1 MILQD
6 TVIIKMAGRSAS
18 YYKSIGYD
26 GKWMEEVEIL
36 VKDLSQNSHAKI
48 LVRCD
53 ICNKEI
59 IKEYR
64 ALLKERNNHPL
75 DCCAECS
82 SKKAK
87 ISNMQKYGVTNV
99 MYVEEYRDNLKNT
112 MLEKYGVENISSL
125 PENKEK
131 VKATIREKYGV
142 DSYTQTQECK
152 DKKKITNLKKYGVEH
167 YVHTEEYKEKSV
179 ATCIGRYGVAFPTK
193 NPEIVAKIKKTCLE
207 KYGVDNYFKS
217 DIFKNNLK
225 DFNLEEYGVAH
236 FSQTE
241 VFKNKT
247 KNTWENKTKEEIC
260 KIKQKAN
267 ATMSLNGTCKTSTQQ
282 RYIYDL
288 LKETFDV
295 ALNYPEGNFSF
306 DIMLKSK
313 DVKIDIEY
321 DGWYWHKDRGQ
332 QDFIRDCI
340 NKRKGYK
347 ILRIKSK
354 EFLPDKNELLSC
366 IDELLNTDICFK
378 ELKMSDWKEG
388 GE

>member
-1 MILQD
+1 
-6 TVIIKMAGRSAS
+6 MAGRSAS

-131 VKATIREKYGV
+131 VKATIREKYAV

-152 DKKKITNLKKYGVEH
+152 DKKKITNLK
-167 YVHTEEYKEKSV
+167 
-179 ATCIGRYGVAFPTK
+179 
-193 NPEIVAKIKKTCLE
+193 

-388 GE
+388 GRIILVVV